1 MIQRIQTLWL
11 LLSGIAALLTL
22 KFPFLAGQKD
32 GIGFSLNSAD
42 EFYLLILAV
51 AVSLAAIAAVFL
63 FKNRKLQMKI
73 TGFSLLLSLLLNG
86 FFVYA
91 YLNNCY
97 HLNDPVITLGAVIY
111 FAIPVFLILAF
122 WGIRKDDKLI
132 KSMDRL
138 R

>member
-11 LLSGIAALLTL
+11 LLAGTSSLLTL

-32 GIGFSLNSAD
+32 GIGFSLNSSGK
-42 EFYLLILAV
+42 FYFLLLTV
-51 AVSLAAIAAVFL
+51 AISLLAIASVFL

-73 TGFSLLLSLLLNG
+73 TGISFFLGVLLNG
-86 FFVYA
+86 LLLYS
-91 YLNNCY
+91 YQSNCY
-97 HLNDPVITLGAVIY
+97 DVKDAVITLSAVFY
-111 FAIPVFLILAF
+111 FLIPILLLLAF
-122 WGIRKDDKLI
+122 IAIRKDEQLI